1 MLKKNIKY
9 IVTRDGEPVSKVFND
24 RLAANTWANMNYDID
39 DESITIMTEE
49 ITEEKIK
56 EESAIDESIAI
67 YEYSLETHIEK
78 LCELMKEFAKIS
90 YQTSLKLSDM
100 TERYME
106 IVSDIEYSKERIKD
120 LKEELSKYK

>member
-1 MLKKNIKY
+1 MLKENIKY
-9 IVTRDGEPVSKVFND
+9 IVTRDGEPISKVFND
-24 RLAANTWANMNYDID
+24 RLAANTWANMNYEID
-39 DESITIMTEE
+39 NEQIAIEE
-49 ITEEKIK
+49 ITEETIK
-56 EESAIDESIAI
+56 EEESAIDESIAL
-67 YEYSLETHIEK
+67 YEHNLETHIEK

-100 TERYME
+100 TEKYME

>member
-1 MLKKNIKY
+1 MPKEIKY
-9 IVTRDGEPVSKVFND
+9 IVTRDGNPISKVFND
-24 RLAANTWANMNYDID
+24 RSVANTWASMNYDID
-39 DESITIMTEE
+39 NEQIAIEE
-49 ITEEKIK
+49 ITEEIIK
-56 EESAIDESIAI
+56 EEESAIDESIAF
-67 YEYSLETHIEK
+67 YEHNLETHIEK

-106 IVSDIEYSKERIKD
+106 IVSDIEYNKERIKD